1 MRPAGIAGVPLPE
14 RISMR
19 IRKLA
24 LVAAAA
30 TLPFTLSAC
39 GGASVEDFC
48 EQYDAI
54 DQLEGSDGGEVKDGL
69 EELADNVPD
78 DAGDEVQEA
87 VDFLAESFPEDGDLE
102 QSIADGDVSEE
113 EAGDLASAA
122 ETVTTYGDEN
132 CS

>member
-1 MRPAGIAGVPLPE
+1 
-14 RISMR
+14 MR

-24 LVAAAA
+24 LAAVAA
-30 TLPFTLSAC
+30 TLPFTLTAC

-54 DQLEGSDGGEVKDGL
+54 DQLEGSEGDEVKDEL

-78 DAGDEVQEA
+78 EAGDEVQEA

-102 QSIADGDVSEE
+102 QAIADGDVSEE
-113 EAGDLASAA
+113 EATELATAA
-122 ETVTTYGDEN
+122 ETITSYGDEN
-132 CS
+132 CT